1 MEFLRRQQLRVGIE
15 ADLVRGRE
23 EQTAALLDARDWDY
37 VVGSVHFLQD
47 QAMDMR
53 DSEWDIWDSADPDE
67 VWTRYFQT
75 LGHAASSGLFDILA
89 HPDLVK
95 VWGKGAPR
103 PEGDPR
109 RFYELA
115 LPAIEAADIAI
126 EVSTAG
132 LRKPVGEIYPDV
144 EFLRMC
150 LELGKPVALSS
161 DAHVPEDL
169 GHGYDQAVAFLRE
182 QGVTE
187 LATFSGRRR
196 TMEPL
201 GVSART
207 GIAYDSHRLD
217 ASRPLVLGGV
227 QVPEAKRGLTGHSD
241 ADVLT
246 HAVIDA
252 LLGAAGPGRHRP
264 PLPRYRPAVQERRLD
279 RAAGAGAFA
288 ARRRGADRGLRGRHG
303 HRRGAQARSPPRR
316 DARAPGRGA
325 GRAHRPV
332 NVKFTT
338 NEGMGFVGRGEGMAA
353 MAVATVE
360 TP

>member
-1 MEFLRRQQLRVGIE
+1 MGIE

-47 QAMDMR
+47 QAVDMR

-75 LGHAASSGLFDILA
+75 LGHAASTGLFDILA

-103 PEGDPR
+103 PEGDLR

-201 GVSART
+201 A
-207 GIAYDSHRLD
+207 
-217 ASRPLVLGGV
+217 
-227 QVPEAKRGLTGHSD
+227 
-241 ADVLT
+241 
-246 HAVIDA
+246 
-252 LLGAAGPGRHRP
+252 
-264 PLPRYRPAVQERRLD
+264 
-279 RAAGAGAFA
+279 
-288 ARRRGADRGLRGRHG
+288 
-303 HRRGAQARSPPRR
+303 
-316 DARAPGRGA
+316 
-325 GRAHRPV
+325 
-332 NVKFTT
+332 
-338 NEGMGFVGRGEGMAA
+338 
-353 MAVATVE
+353 
-360 TP
+360 